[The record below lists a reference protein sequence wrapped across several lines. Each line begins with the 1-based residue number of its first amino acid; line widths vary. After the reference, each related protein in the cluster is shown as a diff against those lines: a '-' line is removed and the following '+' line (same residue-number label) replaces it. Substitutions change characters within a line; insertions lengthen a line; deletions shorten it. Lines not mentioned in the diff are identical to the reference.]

1 MQDLQEIIE
10 EIRKQKEYYGKEKLR
25 LKKAISKLPKGSIQ
39 KRIIKNH
46 PYYYL
51 LYRERGEIKQD
62 YLGNIVEPKF
72 EKQIYKRQELEVALK
87 PINDN
92 LKILRKFKV

>member
-10 EIRKQKEYYGKEKLR
+10 EIRNQKEYYGNEKLR
-25 LKKAISKLPKGSIQ
+25 LKEEISKLPKGSIQ

-51 LYRERGEIKQD
+51 LYRERGKIKQD
-62 YLGNIVEPKF
+62 YLGNEVEPKL
-72 EKQIYKRQELEVALK
+72 EKQIYKRQKLELDLR
-87 PINDN
+87 PINEK
-92 LKILRKFKV
+92 LKILRKLKI